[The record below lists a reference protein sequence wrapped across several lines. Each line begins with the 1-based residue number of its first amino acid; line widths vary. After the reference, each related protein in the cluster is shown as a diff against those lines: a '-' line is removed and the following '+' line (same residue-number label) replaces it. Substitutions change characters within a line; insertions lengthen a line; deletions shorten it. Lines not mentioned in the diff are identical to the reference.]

1 MRYRLMNY
9 APAIDRWAEIRF
21 NMLTVSDLK
30 DQIPDYSKDIKL
42 NLSSLIIN
50 SDMDEKLVY
59 GCALASA
66 LALDNEK
73 ISDIFIEE
81 CKSRFDND
89 YVEAVKGT
97 VCIMTLNNVW
107 YKYREAM
114 PNNEMKMAP
123 QKMRVNIMRE
133 YAGLDMELFE
143 SLSLCISAV
152 NGCQFCVT
160 AHSEL
165 LLNNGKSKDYIL
177 NIGRIASTIV
187 AVSKAL
193 SI

>member
-66 LALDNEK
+66 LSLDNEK
-73 ISDIFIEE
+73 I
-81 CKSRFDND
+81 
-89 YVEAVKGT
+89 
-97 VCIMTLNNVW
+97 
-107 YKYREAM
+107 
-114 PNNEMKMAP
+114 
-123 QKMRVNIMRE
+123 
-133 YAGLDMELFE
+133 
-143 SLSLCISAV
+143 
-152 NGCQFCVT
+152 
-160 AHSEL
+160 
-165 LLNNGKSKDYIL
+165 
-177 NIGRIASTIV
+177 
-187 AVSKAL
+187 
-193 SI
+193 

>member
-1 MRYRLMNY
+1 
-9 APAIDRWAEIRF
+9 
-21 NMLTVSDLK
+21 
-30 DQIPDYSKDIKL
+30 
-42 NLSSLIIN
+42 
-50 SDMDEKLVY
+50 
-59 GCALASA
+59 
-66 LALDNEK
+66 
-73 ISDIFIEE
+73 
-81 CKSRFDND
+81 
-89 YVEAVKGT
+89 
-97 VCIMTLNNVW
+97 MTLNNVW

-114 PNNEMKMAP
+114 PNNEIRWLP

-133 YAGLDMELFE
+133 YAGFYINY
-143 SLSLCISAV
+143 LCISAV

-165 LLNNGKSKDYIL
+165 LLNNGKSKDYVL